1 MSRIIPEHVIVGD
14 IATNCWIY
22 PLPEPAIGGS
32 RALMNPCVL
41 IDPGDEAELIISR
54 LKSLNLFPQ
63 FILLSHGH
71 FDHLAALPD
80 ILNAFKEEPFS
91 SYPLPKIGIH
101 KLDSIYL
108 GKNSLKY
115 HHESIRAAGGSPTY
129 IDVLWN
135 NPEGLPD
142 ADFLL
147 EEGSM
152 TGTLRTLHISGHS
165 RGSIAFYDEKEKI
178 LFSGDTLFK
187 NGWGRTD
194 LPGGDEEQIIQSLK
208 RLLAMDGDILICP
221 GHGETSIINKEREFF
236 KL

>member
-1 MSRIIPEHVIVGD
+1 
-14 IATNCWIY
+14 
-22 PLPEPAIGGS
+22 
-32 RALMNPCVL
+32 MNSCIL

-54 LKSLNLFPQ
+54 LKNLNLFPQ

-80 ILNAFKEEPFS
+80 LLNAFKKEPFS
-91 SYPLPKIGIH
+91 SFPLPKIGIH
-101 KLDSIYL
+101 KLDSHYL
-108 GKNSLKY
+108 GKNSLKN
-115 HHESIRAAGGSPTY
+115 HHESIMAIGGSPVY
-129 IDVLWN
+129 IDELWSS
-135 NPEGLPD
+135 PDGLPEP
-142 ADFLL
+142 DFLL

-152 TGTLRTLHISGHS
+152 TGTLKTLHVPGHS

-194 LPGGDEEQIIQSLK
+194 LPGGEESILIQSLK
-208 RLLAMDGDILICP
+208 RLLAMDEEILICP
-221 GHGETSIINKEREFF
+221 GHSETSTIKSEREFL